1 MSDVKGENEYDD
13 LEMMVFGGED
23 GFEEGL
29 DDFIHA
35 HKVDFEYFQWILKD
49 YANIKNV
56 SKLQK
61 DCEVKAFS
69 NEKKAKWEDDDDD
82 EASLQK

>member
-1 MSDVKGENEYDD
+1 MPTI
-13 LEMMVFGGED
+13 F
-23 GFEEGL
+23 
-29 DDFIHA
+29 
-35 HKVDFEYFQWILKD
+35 
-49 YANIKNV
+49 IKNV

-61 DCEVKAFS
+61 DCKVKAFS